1 MSQVLLPNFSFVKA
15 WISKGEVK
23 GYFTSSLA
31 YFQKDRLVKC
41 EQEGLEQDRGDWGSL
56 NTMAIYLGRGL
67 QSHILFYL
75 CLPVLSGSCE
85 GVIGG
90 ANTKL
95 VSSFMGS
102 GPPSQGITGA
112 DLKSAH
118 LAAGITAEV
127 MCLSRYHL

>member
-1 MSQVLLPNFSFVKA
+1 M
-15 WISKGEVK
+15 
-23 GYFTSSLA
+23 
-31 YFQKDRLVKC
+31 KC

-56 NTMAIYLGRGL
+56 NTVAVYSGSGL

-75 CLPVLSGSCE
+75 CLPVSSGSCE
-85 GVIGG
+85 GVIEG

-95 VSSFMGS
+95 VSSFMGF

-118 LAAGITAEV
+118 LAAGATAEV
-127 MCLSRYHL
+127 MQLSNLPLIFNEPKVQNWQDLYK